1 MRKTKYK
8 LIDQFLESILV
19 EKGLSKNTI
28 ISYRKDLYEV
38 QTFFG
43 EKFKTYQLKLKD
55 IKKLLNLWSINLSP
69 RSQAR
74 KISALKQ
81 FFYWLKAENLI
92 KENIMKN
99 INSPKNNI
107 NLPKILNENEMGKII
122 KTSKDKNSKNFPLM
136 YCVIELLYSTGLRVS
151 ELVSLPV
158 NGMDKDPK
166 SIVVKGKGG
175 KQRLVILT
183 GAARKALILW
193 LQKRHK
199 MKIAIGSKF
208 LFPSNNNSHVTRQII
223 AYELKKIGVKA
234 GLNPEN
240 VTPHAIRHSF
250 ATHMLSRGA
259 DLRSL
264 QTLLGHSSIATTQI
278 YTHTANERLLGL
290 VNNVHPLA
298 ERSFSD

>member
-1 MRKTKYK
+1 
-8 LIDQFLESILV
+8 
-19 EKGLSKNTI
+19 
-28 ISYRKDLYEV
+28 
-38 QTFFG
+38 
-43 EKFKTYQLKLKD
+43 
-55 IKKLLNLWSINLSP
+55 
-69 RSQAR
+69 
-74 KISALKQ
+74 
-81 FFYWLKAENLI
+81 
-92 KENIMKN
+92 MKM
-99 INSPKNNI
+99 KWV
-107 NLPKILNENEMGKII
+107 KII

-183 GAARKALILW
+183 EAARKALILW

-208 LFPSNNNSHVTRQII
+208 LFPSNNNSHLTRQII

-250 ATHMLSRGA
+250 ATHMLNNGA
-259 DLRSL
+259 DIL
-264 QTLLGHSSIATTQI
+264 TVKELLGHKSLSSTQI
-278 YTHTANERLLGL
+278 YTQVQTSKIKKTYFQS
-290 VNNVHPLA
+290 HPHGK
-298 ERSFSD
+298 